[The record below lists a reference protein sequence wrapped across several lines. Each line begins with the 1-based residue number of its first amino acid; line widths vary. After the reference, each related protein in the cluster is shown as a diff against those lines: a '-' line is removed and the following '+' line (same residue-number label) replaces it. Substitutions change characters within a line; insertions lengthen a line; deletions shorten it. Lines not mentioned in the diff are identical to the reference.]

1 MKNKIVDLKKELM
14 DSRFALATSQLEDTS
29 VFKKI
34 RKENTGKIGV
44 WDIKKMKIK
53 RGNIMK
59 CENKRQLT
67 TVKVVLR
74 KAERR
79 SFYPLISSLGVKMGV
94 NSVNIIKSPL
104 YFQSRHEISWVMG
117 CLRACFVNI
126 EKTLRHGSGMSML
139 TNQLVNKSQKIS

>member
-1 MKNKIVDLKKELM
+1 MN
-14 DSRFALATSQLEDTS
+14 SH
-29 VFKKI
+29 FKKI

-44 WDIKKMKIK
+44 WDIKKMKII
-53 RGNIMK
+53 RK
-59 CENKRQLT
+59 CRKTTGNKRQLT

-94 NSVNIIKSPL
+94 NIVNIIKSPP

-117 CLRACFVNI
+117 GLRNCSVNI
-126 EKTLRHGSGMSML
+126 GKTLRHGSGMSML
-139 TNQLVNKSQKIS
+139 TNQLVNNSQKIS

>member
-1 MKNKIVDLKKELM
+1 MN
-14 DSRFALATSQLEDTS
+14 SH
-29 VFKKI
+29 FKKI

-44 WDIKKMKIK
+44 WDIKKIKIMRK
-53 RGNIMK
+53 CRGTAG
-59 CENKRQLT
+59 NKGLLT

-79 SFYPLISSLGVKMGV
+79 PFYPLISSLGVKMGV
-94 NSVNIIKSPL
+94 NIVNIIKSPP

-117 CLRACFVNI
+117 GLRTCFVNI
-126 EKTLRHGSGMSML
+126 KKTLRHGSGMSML

>member
-1 MKNKIVDLKKELM
+1 
-14 DSRFALATSQLEDTS
+14 
-29 VFKKI
+29 
-34 RKENTGKIGV
+34 
-44 WDIKKMKIK
+44 
-53 RGNIMK
+53 MK

-79 SFYPLISSLGVKMGV
+79 SFYPLISSLGVKIGV
-94 NSVNIIKSPL
+94 NIVNIIKSPL

-117 CLRACFVNI
+117 GLRDWFVNI

>member
-1 MKNKIVDLKKELM
+1 MN
-14 DSRFALATSQLEDTS
+14 SH
-29 VFKKI
+29 FKKI
-34 RKENTGKIGV
+34 RKGNTGKIGV
-44 WDIKKMKIK
+44 WDIKKMKIM
-53 RGNIMK
+53 RK
-59 CENKRQLT
+59 CGGTARNKEQLT

-79 SFYPLISSLGVKMGV
+79 SFYPLISSLGVKMDV
-94 NSVNIIKSPL
+94 NIVNIIKLPPN
-104 YFQSRHEISWVMG
+104 FQSRHEISWVMG